1 MATLEQMM
9 SSAPLWAIGIPF
21 FLGLLAAST
30 IGTWLRRRPTLH
42 PGGDEADGE
51 SDGYLLSAAL
61 ALLGLLIAFTFS
73 LAVSRYDARR
83 AMVMEE
89 GNAIGTTGLR
99 ATLAE
104 GAEGAAL
111 REEIKTYV
119 DIRLKL
125 PSAQDPNAIEDQ
137 TAQAQT
143 RVWQRMRAALP
154 TMPAPL
160 AATLVTATTEMFDA
174 ASRRKAER
182 NARIPARVLDVVS
195 LYALMSAGIV
205 GYVLGRKGRRHIAV
219 TAILF
224 LLLTLAMI
232 LILDLDRPW
241 SGSITISPQPIIDA
255 RAALK

>member
-1 MATLEQMM
+1 MRMATLEQAMH
-9 SSAPLWAIGIPF
+9 SAPLWLIGLPF
-21 FLGLLAAST
+21 FLALMLASLLGSA
-30 IGTWLRRRPTLH
+30 LRRRLDM
-42 PGGDEADGE
+42 DEAD
-51 SDGYLLSAAL
+51 SQADGYLLSAAL

-73 LAVSRYDARR
+73 LAISRYDTRR
-83 AMVMEE
+83 TMVMEE
-89 GNAIGTTGLR
+89 GNAIGTAGLR
-99 ATLAE
+99 ATLTE
-104 GAEGAAL
+104 GPEGAAL
-111 REEIKTYV
+111 RDAIKAYV

-125 PSAQDPNAIEDQ
+125 PTTNDPEAVEAQ

-143 RVWQRMRAALP
+143 QVWHRMKAALP
-154 TMPAPL
+154 AMPPPI

-205 GYVLGRKGRRHIAV
+205 GYVLGRKGRRHSLV

-241 SGSITISPQPIIDA
+241 SGGITLSAQPIIDA
-255 RAALK
+255 RAGLE